1 VKSLIVI
8 SLVVVL
14 KVIGEV
20 CLSHGMH
27 QIGEVDPF
35 QPMALLG
42 VGLRT
47 LINPW
52 VDIAMTTLLSHTLLY
67 MSALSWLDLSFMM
80 PMMAS
85 CYVLNALFA
94 WLLLDEQ
101 IPVTRWLGTAVIM
114 VGVILVGVSDRKTSR
129 QKAAESAKQRR
140 ETQVHRYEGYPR
152 KR

>member
-1 VKSLIVI
+1 MKSLIVI

-27 QIGEVDPF
+27 QVGEVDTF

-42 VGLRT
+42 IGLRT

-85 CYVLNALFA
+85 CYVLNSLFA

-101 IPVTRWLGTAVIM
+101 IPATRWLGTLIIM
-114 VGVILVGVSDRKTSR
+114 VGVIFIGLSDRPKSR
-129 QKAAESAKQRR
+129 QKALNPSKRQ
-140 ETQVHRYEGYPR
+140 R
-152 KR
+152 KRRNPSL